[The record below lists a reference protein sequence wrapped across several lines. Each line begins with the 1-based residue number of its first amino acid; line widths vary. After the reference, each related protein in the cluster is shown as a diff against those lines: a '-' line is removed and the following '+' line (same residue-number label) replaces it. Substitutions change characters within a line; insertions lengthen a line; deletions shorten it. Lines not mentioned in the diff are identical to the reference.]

1 MARPVIGIIAGSGL
15 RGAPLLEGGEARPR
29 DTPYGA
35 PSDAPVVAR
44 RGDTDVVLLTRH
56 GPDRRIPPHRL
67 NHRANLWVLQ
77 DLGATAIL
85 GTASCGS
92 LKKSI
97 RPGAFVIPHDFVSF
111 WSIPTFH
118 DEEVVHATPG
128 LDARLRDVLA
138 TAGKAAKTSVR
149 THGVYVQ
156 TSGPRL
162 ETPAEIVHFATL
174 GDVLGM
180 TMASEATLANEL
192 GIPYAAVC
200 SVDNYCNGI
209 VDVPL
214 TFDAIRATQERNRDA
229 LARIVLA
236 AVERMA

>member
-1 MARPVIGIIAGSGL
+1 MARPVVGIIAGSGL
-15 RGAPLLEGGEARPR
+15 RGASLFEGCEPRPM
-29 DTPYGA
+29 DTPFGA
-35 PSDAPVVAR
+35 PSDAPRVGR
-44 RGDTDVVLLTRH
+44 QGDAGVVLLARH
-56 GPDRRIPPHRL
+56 GPERRIPPHRV
-67 NHRANLWVLQ
+67 NHRANLWALKE
-77 DLGATAIL
+77 LGATAIL
-85 GTASCGS
+85 ATASSGS

-118 DEEVVHATPG
+118 DEDVVHATPG
-128 LDARLRDVLA
+128 LDPRLRDILA
-138 TAGKAAKTSVR
+138 TAGKTAKTSVR

-156 TSGPRL
+156 TTGPRL
-162 ETPAEIVHFATL
+162 ETPAEITHFATL

-214 TFDAIRATQERNRDA
+214 TFEAIRATQEQNRDA

-236 AVERMA
+236 AVERLA